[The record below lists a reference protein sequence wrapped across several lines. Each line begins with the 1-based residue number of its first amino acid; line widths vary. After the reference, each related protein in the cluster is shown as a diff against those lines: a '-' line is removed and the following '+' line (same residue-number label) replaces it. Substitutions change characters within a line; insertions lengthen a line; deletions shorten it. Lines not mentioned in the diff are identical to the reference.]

1 MLQSAAAILST
12 YTGRAED
19 LAPLLSDAEI
29 NRERHLRLQYLAGL
43 AANRDM
49 RYFIFQELVK
59 YRRYPA
65 DLFEASAG
73 LEAQLR
79 KWYGTN

>member
-1 MLQSAAAILST
+1 MLPSAAALLAT
-12 YTGRAED
+12 YAGRARD
-19 LAPLLSDAEI
+19 LAPLLAGAKI

-43 AANRDM
+43 AANTDQRF
-49 RYFIFQELVK
+49 YIFHELVK

-65 DLFEASAG
+65 DLFSASAG

-79 KWYGTN
+79 KWYGN